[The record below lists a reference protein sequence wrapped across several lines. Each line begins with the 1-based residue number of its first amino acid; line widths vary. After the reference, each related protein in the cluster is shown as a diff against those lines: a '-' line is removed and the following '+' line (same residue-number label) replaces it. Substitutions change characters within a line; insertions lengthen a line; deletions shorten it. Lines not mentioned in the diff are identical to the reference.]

1 MAEQERRYVQGI
13 PPQTDDATE
22 LRRWLL
28 QELQRLGNIMQ
39 ELGVQQAEEFAVA
52 PKKPRTGMIVLADGV
67 NWNPGSGRGYYGY
80 DATTGAW
87 RFLG

>member
-1 MAEQERRYVQGI
+1 VAERIYVQGV
-13 PPQTDDATE
+13 PPQTDSEAE

-28 QELQRLGNIMQ
+28 QELQRVGTIMQ
-39 ELGVQQAEEFAVA
+39 ELAVQQVTEHNAA
-52 PKKPRTGMIVLADGV
+52 PKKLRTGMVVLADGT

-80 DATTGAW
+80 DAATAAW